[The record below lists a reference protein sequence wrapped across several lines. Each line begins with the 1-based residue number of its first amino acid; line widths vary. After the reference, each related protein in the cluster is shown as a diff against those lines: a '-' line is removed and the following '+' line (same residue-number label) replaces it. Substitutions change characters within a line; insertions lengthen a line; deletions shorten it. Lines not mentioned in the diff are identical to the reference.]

1 LKAARTGLLVAL
13 AVLGLGTAATAQ
25 HLTASLGAAGF
36 FPSNAAYREI
46 YGRGL
51 AVAGDLWLSFERH
64 FGLVVGFGRLS
75 DYGLAV
81 AGPGGDGS
89 YPLSF
94 RRTTVPLLAFYQIG
108 TKAVTLR
115 LGAGAG
121 FHSYRESWDTI
132 DLAFKDT
139 KVGTRLT
146 LAFSAAVLGR
156 FSLYTSMTYDTVP
169 TGAGGAL
176 ASNID
181 LGGFQVLGGLA
192 VRIF

>member
-1 LKAARTGLLVAL
+1 VAALKAARTGLLVAL

-64 FGLVVGFGRLS
+64 
-75 DYGLAV
+75 YGLAV